1 MSKQRVII
9 EELKKKNSRKMV
21 SKSQAFCKSCSLR
34 FSSKSML
41 DIHTSI
47 IHEKKNQV
55 AVFVGLVEIGEF
67 CKVFIVSFVTK
78 NTWTDI
84 DY

>member
-9 EELKKKNSRKMV
+9 EELKKENSRKMV

-55 AVFVGLVEIGEF
+55 AVFVTLVESGEMGEF
-67 CKVFIVSFVTK
+67 CKVFNVSFVTK
-78 NTWTDI
+78 KNT
-84 DY
+84 